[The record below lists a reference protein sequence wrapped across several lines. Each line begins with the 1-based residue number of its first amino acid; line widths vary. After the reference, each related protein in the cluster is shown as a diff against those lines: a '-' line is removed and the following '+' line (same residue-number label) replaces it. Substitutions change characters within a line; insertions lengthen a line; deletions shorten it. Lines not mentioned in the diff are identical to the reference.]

1 MDAAFDP
8 SDPETATFEQGH
20 RMVVPHNFFLAT
32 TRFFHLLGGPKEQ
45 VVKMKGFLDYTDD
58 DFAFVVF
65 YDGVV
70 FVWSEQNEIYGQM
83 VNREEVKSE
92 MRTFIAKGRAIYS
105 LTEEGDELVNEALS

>member
-8 SDPETATFEQGH
+8 ADPEIATFEPRH
-20 RMVVPHNFFLAT
+20 RMVVPHKFFLAT

-45 VVKMKGFLDYTDD
+45 LVKMKGFLDHTDD

-65 YDGVV
+65 RDGVV

-83 VNREEVKSE
+83 VSREEVKSE

>member
-1 MDAAFDP
+1 
-8 SDPETATFEQGH
+8 
-20 RMVVPHNFFLAT
+20 MVVPHTFFLAT

-65 YDGVV
+65 HDGVV

-83 VNREEVKSE
+83 VNREEVKRE
-92 MRTFIAKGRAIYS
+92 MRTFIAKGQAIYS
-105 LTEEGDELVNEALS
+105 LTEDGDELVNEALS